1 MRRCGAPLR
10 LCWRGLRAL
19 VLLLAGLL
27 LVAWLVVHW
36 AILPRVDGMRPW
48 LEREATKVLGVP
60 LRIGSLKAESGGWM
74 PALEL
79 RDVQLLDRTGPGARE
94 ALRLPRVSA
103 VLSVQSLLVWEPR
116 FAQLLIDAPEV
127 EIRRDRTG
135 RIFIAGLDVEGA
147 EKAEASGAGDAWEDW
162 FFSQPELWVRN
173 GRLRWLD
180 ERRAAQHDSPPAAL
194 ELDGVNL
201 LLRNGLQRHQFR
213 LDATPPAAWGER
225 FSLRGQFR
233 QQLLKRPGD
242 LSHWRGELFMDL
254 PRTDL
259 RELRRHVDL
268 PFDLREGDGAVRA
281 WVDVQAGQPAAAT
294 VDLGLRAVRLR
305 LLDGAPELQLNEI
318 EGRVE
323 LSRVKDKLSLQARRL
338 GFVSGDG
345 IVWPRSDWGVS
356 LQMAPPKGQ
365 ASAEVLG
372 GEVNAQRLDF
382 ALMAQIAQR
391 LPLGERSYHL
401 LASLQPEGVLTEL
414 HGSWLGP
421 LEAPRQYRVAAHLEG
436 LALTA
441 GTPARPGAL
450 GRPGVRGAS
459 LQLEATE
466 QGGQARLVVRD
477 GRVELPGLFEDPLL
491 PIHELQTRLHWRLPQ
506 PGDKQGAYEF
516 ALQDLKLQT
525 PDARGEFE
533 LRWHR
538 ARDAAGPGTIDLSG
552 QLDGLAAARVAR
564 YMPLSLPATRSY
576 LSRALLAGEAEGVSV
591 RLKGPLAEFPYTAP
605 GSAGVFRVATQARGV
620 SLAYV
625 PPAPDGTPSNWPPF
639 ERIDGE
645 LIFERDGMQIRN
657 ARARMLGYEVSGVN
671 GGIAH
676 FGAKAQLQLDG
687 QGKGQLTD
695 LLRFVRGSPLD
706 GWLSHA
712 LGQAVASGPSTLK
725 LGVQIP
731 LWEGAP
737 PGTVKGQV
745 QLAGVE
751 LRLRPDVPHLSDA
764 RARIDFDERS
774 VQLSGG
780 GARLLGGE
788 VSIDG
793 GSQKD
798 GSLRFGIQGQ
808 ASSEALRQA
817 AELGPLAQLASAM
830 KGQTAYRFQ
839 LAMQGGQSE
848 VSFASNL
855 QGMALDLPA
864 PLRKEAD
871 AALPLRWLQVPIAAG
886 RDEIRVE
893 LGASSAPLLQAQLQ
907 RDTTTGRA
915 LRGAIAVQ
923 DKLPAL
929 PPSGI
934 AVQLQAA
941 SLDLDAWQA
950 QVARWARQ
958 ARMGAATEAAAAA
971 PDLSWLPQQ
980 VNLRSRQLR
989 LDGRQLSGVAAQISR
1004 NPDASV
1010 WRLQLDAEQLA
1021 GLVELRG
1028 VQFSA
1033 PAEVAEVHAR
1043 LSRLSLPRQD
1053 ADTMSARATELLD
1066 REGGASFPALDIV
1079 VDDFELK
1086 GKRLG
1091 RLELQARVPGRSSGA
1106 RDWQLDRIE
1115 IKSPDA
1121 TLHGQGSWAAPRP
1134 GSPRRTEL
1142 ELQLDIADAGRLLAR
1157 LGQPATLRGGKGS
1170 MSGHINWDGSPL
1182 AFNYPSLG
1190 GELKLQLD
1198 SGTFLKAEPG
1208 VARLLG
1214 VLSLQ
1219 SLPRRL
1225 LLDFRDVFADGFV
1238 FDGVTA
1244 DVHLANGVAR
1254 SDNIRIR
1261 GVQAAVLVDGS
1272 SDLAAETQVLRVVV
1286 VPEINA
1292 GGASLAYAA
1301 INPAVALTTFL
1312 AQLVFSRPMAA
1323 ANTREFHITGT
1334 WSEPKV
1340 ERVER
1345 IPEAVREAARAAS
1358 APPTPSTPASAP

>member
-27 LVAWLVVHW
+27 LVAWLVLHW

-48 LEREATKVLGVP
+48 LEREATKALGVP

-79 RDVQLLDRTGPGARE
+79 RDVQLFDRTGPGARE
-94 ALRLPRVSA
+94 ALRLPRVTA
-103 VLSVQSLLVWEPR
+103 VLSWQSLLVWQPR

-135 RIFIAGLDVEGA
+135 RLFIAGLDVEGA

-162 FFSQPELWVRN
+162 LFSQPELWVRN

-180 ERRAAQHDSPPAAL
+180 ERRAAKQDQAAASL

-213 LDATPPAAWGER
+213 FDATPPAAWGER

-254 PRTDL
+254 PRADL

-281 WVDVQAGQPAAAT
+281 WVDVQAGQPTAAT
-294 VDLGLRAVRLR
+294 ADLGLRAVRLR
-305 LLDGAPELQLNEI
+305 LLDGAPELQLDKI

-323 LSRVKDKLSLQARRL
+323 FSRGKDKLSLQARQL
-338 GFVSGDG
+338 GFISGDG
-345 IVWPRSDWGVS
+345 ITWPRSDWGVS
-356 LQMAPPKGQ
+356 LQLAPPKAQGGT
-365 ASAEVLG
+365 EVLG

-391 LPLGERSYHL
+391 LPLGEHSHHL

-414 HGSWLGP
+414 RGSWQGP
-421 LEAPRQYRVAAHLEG
+421 LDAPRQYRVSAHLEG
-436 LALTA
+436 LAVTAAAPTRA
-441 GTPARPGAL
+441 GTL

-466 QGGQARLVVRD
+466 HGGQAWLAVRD
-477 GRVELPGLFEDPLL
+477 GRVELPGLFEDPVL
-491 PIHELQTRLHWRLPQ
+491 PITELQTRLDWRLPQ
-506 PGDKQGAYEF
+506 PGDKQAQFEF
-516 ALQDLKLQT
+516 ALQDLKIQT

-538 ARDAAGPGTIDLSG
+538 PRDATGPGTIDLSG
-552 QLDGLAAARVAR
+552 RLDGLAATRVAR

-576 LSRALLAGEAEGVSV
+576 LSRALMAGEADGVSV

-620 SLAYV
+620 TLAYL
-625 PPAPDGTPSNWPPF
+625 PPAPDGTPSSWPPF

-645 LIFERDGMQIRN
+645 LVFERDGMQIRN
-657 ARARMLGYEVSGVN
+657 ARARMFGYEVSGVN

-676 FGAKAQLQLDG
+676 FGARPLLQLDG
-687 QGKGQLTD
+687 QGKGQITD
-695 LLRFVRGSPLD
+695 LLRFVRSSPLD

-712 LGQAVASGPSTLK
+712 LSQSVASGPATLK
-725 LGVQIP
+725 LGVQLP
-731 LWEGAP
+731 LWEGSP

-745 QLAGVE
+745 QLGGVE

-764 RARIDFDERS
+764 RARIDFDEHS
-774 VQLSGG
+774 VQVSSGT
-780 GARLLGGE
+780 ARLLGGD

-798 GSLRFGIQGQ
+798 GSLRFGVQGQ
-808 ASSEALRQA
+808 ASGEALRQA
-817 AELGPLAQLASAM
+817 SELGPLAQLAGSM

-839 LAMQGGQSE
+839 LALAGGQSE

-871 AALPLRWLQVPIAAG
+871 AALPLRWLQVPTAPG

-893 LGASSAPLLQAQLQ
+893 LGASGSPLLQAQLQ
-907 RDTTTGRA
+907 RDTTSGRA

-929 PPSGI
+929 PATGI

-950 QVARWARQ
+950 LVAAWARQ
-958 ARMGAATEAAAAA
+958 SQAAAAEQARVSGTPAVA
-971 PDLSWLPQQ
+971 PDFSWLPQQ
-980 VNLRSRQLR
+980 VKLRSRQLK
-989 LDGRQLSGVAAQISR
+989 LDGRQLSGVSAQISR
-1004 NPDASV
+1004 NPEASV
-1010 WRLQLDAEQLA
+1010 WALQLDAEQLA

-1028 VQFSA
+1028 VRLQA
-1033 PAEVAEVHAR
+1033 PAEVGEVHAR
-1043 LSRLSLPRQD
+1043 LTRLSLPRQE
-1053 ADTMSARATELLD
+1053 AETMSARAGELLD

-1091 RLELQARVPGRSSGA
+1091 RLELQARVPNAANGA
-1106 RDWQLDRIE
+1106 RDWQLDRLE

-1121 TLHGQGSWAAPRP
+1121 TLHGQGTWAVAK
-1134 GSPRRTEL
+1134 GGGARRTVL
-1142 ELQLDIADAGRLLAR
+1142 DLRLDIADAGRLLAR
-1157 LGQPATLRGGKGS
+1157 LGQPATLRSGKGS
-1170 MSGHINWDGSPL
+1170 MSGRIAWDGSPL

-1225 LLDFRDVFADGFV
+1225 LLDFRDVFTDGFV

-1244 DVHLANGVAR
+1244 DVHLANGIAR

-1272 SDLAAETQVLRVVV
+1272 TDLAAETQQLRVVV

-1312 AQLVFSRPMAA
+1312 AQLIFSRPMAA
-1323 ANTREFHITGT
+1323 ANTREFHISGT
-1334 WSEPKV
+1334 WTEPKV
-1340 ERVER
+1340 EKIER
-1345 IPEAVREAARAAS
+1345 LDVPASAAS
-1358 APPTPSTPASAP
+1358 APPPAASAASR